1 MSASKESPEFRYNR
15 IKEEILRTSWLLA
28 IGEANCMEDDKILP
42 LNSRHE
48 KLEEIRF
55 KVDIIVGDNAN
66 VRVKLFKLLRRT
78 TDRKVT
84 DPADSS
90 RYLFVLFDHTQF
102 LKKTRNEL
110 IDRHLK
116 CNWELIDLF
125 LIK

>member
-1 MSASKESPEFRYNR
+1 
-15 IKEEILRTSWLLA
+15 
-28 IGEANCMEDDKILP
+28 MEDDKILP

-102 LKKTRNEL
+102 LKKDQE
-110 IDRHLK
+110 
-116 CNWELIDLF
+116 
-125 LIK
+125 